1 MPNLEVSFLLFAI
14 EFSFIAFITSTEIGF
29 HFYQTIHFW
38 CGTCRF
44 EECEQ
49 GVVPIFLRERV
60 EEHVRLTV
68 CQNGAIVPK
77 K

>member
-1 MPNLEVSFLLFAI
+1 MLFAI
-14 EFSFIAFITSTEIGF
+14 EFSFIEFITSTETGF

-38 CGTCRF
+38 CGTCFF

-49 GVVPIFLRERV
+49 GVVPIFLKERA
-60 EEHVRLTV
+60 EEHVKLTV
-68 CQNGAIVPK
+68 CENNAIVLK